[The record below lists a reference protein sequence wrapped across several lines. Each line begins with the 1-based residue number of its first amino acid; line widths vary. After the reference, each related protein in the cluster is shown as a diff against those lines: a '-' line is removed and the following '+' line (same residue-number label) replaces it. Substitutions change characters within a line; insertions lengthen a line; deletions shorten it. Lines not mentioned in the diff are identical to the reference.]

1 MAAYC
6 TDLAAIGRMRRHVEQ
21 ELGPTGVVAAFAGA
35 GRARP
40 GPVAQTTEEE
50 WHSTV
55 HGNLTATFLTLKSF
69 LPSLIERWWLD
80 RLHGVQGGPLPHR
93 RALRRR

>member
-1 MAAYC
+1 M
-6 TDLAAIGRMRRHVEQ
+6 
-21 ELGPTGVVAAFAGA
+21 VAAFAGA
-35 GRARP
+35 GTAPP